1 MTSKASGHNSVRK
14 VYLDVIDD
22 VISNV
27 SEMFADEGV
36 DENVLQELRTLWNK
50 KLKESKALESPP
62 EDRRMPGDD
71 KGKNYIYL
79 IPGSGQNGSQGQQ
92 GQKIYTT
99 GNPQQRII
107 RSTNQQPIQ
116 RIVPPGTRLVASNQV
131 GGSSGRPQGQQIVYR
146 AQPSGDRSQVR
157 GPGGPTRVILSRP
170 ASSQQISNARPIN
183 RVIQNVQPS
192 QQTIVRQQPTHT
204 VIQRSQPIQ
213 QTKLDNSQYDG
224 PNPDEDEDS
233 EMDSDSEDEESDHEG
248 QNHQGQTDE
257 EPLGSDDDINEG
269 SDGEIFETDNVV
281 ICQFDKIQRV
291 RNKWRFNLKD
301 GIMNL
306 NGKDYVF
313 QRASGESDW

>member
-62 EDRRMPGDD
+62 EDRRMTGDD

-79 IPGSGQNGSQGQQ
+79 IPGSGQNGSQSQQ

-116 RIVPPGTRLVASNQV
+116 RIVPPGTRLVTSNQV
-131 GGSSGRPQGQQIVYR
+131 GGSGRPQGQQIVYR
-146 AQPSGDRSQVR
+146 AQPSGDRSGQVR
-157 GPGGPTRVILSRP
+157 GPG
-170 ASSQQISNARPIN
+170 
-183 RVIQNVQPS
+183 
-192 QQTIVRQQPTHT
+192 
-204 VIQRSQPIQ
+204 
-213 QTKLDNSQYDG
+213 
-224 PNPDEDEDS
+224 
-233 EMDSDSEDEESDHEG
+233 
-248 QNHQGQTDE
+248 
-257 EPLGSDDDINEG
+257 
-269 SDGEIFETDNVV
+269 
-281 ICQFDKIQRV
+281 
-291 RNKWRFNLKD
+291 
-301 GIMNL
+301 
-306 NGKDYVF
+306 
-313 QRASGESDW
+313 